1 MGLRMMIDDAEKRS
15 AGLLYEF
22 IGKVPPFNLLP
33 DIERRDLASMVSVQS
48 FPKGTVILSPE
59 GSPTRHLYI
68 IRSGGVKFFLH
79 NDRSEE
85 VPIDVRSEGEL
96 FGFVSLLSGRPSPFK
111 IVAETDT
118 VCLLI
123 EKGIFL
129 RLMDSYSSFLLY
141 FTMGPSKGFKDQ
153 DEEDGGKRGPGA
165 AKPEPDILLF
175 SARVGDIMH
184 PRVFT
189 CPADKTA
196 VQAARQMTER
206 NIGCLLVADREGR
219 PVGILTDGD
228 IRRKLVAS
236 GLMKDLPVERVMTSP
251 LISVPP
257 DYFLFDAILLMIRKG
272 IKYLPVM
279 KDGDLMGI
287 ISERDLMISQG
298 NNPVAIIRKIQ
309 KSSLIEEL
317 AAVRSDIN
325 RSLAIMLERGGKAR
339 EICQLITQLNDHLAE
354 RVIFLAIEKMKE
366 KGLGTPPS
374 PFAWLALGSEGRQEQ
389 TLSTDQDN
397 ALIFADSDPPAEE
410 KARAYFLSLAELVVA
425 GLETCGFP
433 RCNGDMM
440 ASNPTW
446 CQPLRTWK
454 DYFNKWIFQRDLSAQ
469 DILVS
474 SIFFD
479 FRAIYGDDSLAEEL
493 RKHVHEAIPQSKVF
507 LPHMALRSLE
517 LKTPLSFFNRFVLE
531 RSGKY
536 KNHLNIKRHGL
547 MPLVD
552 SIRILSLEQAIVG
565 NNTLDRI
572 EELAKRKV
580 LSQYDAKDLQDA
592 FNLMLLMRLQHHLDR
607 MKKGEELNDYIQPS
621 DMSMIQ
627 RYNLKMAFKAIE
639 RLQSQMEIRYGLTA
653 LRRR

>member
-1 MGLRMMIDDAEKRS
+1 MDKRS
-15 AGLLYEF
+15 AGLIYDF

-33 DIERRDLASMVSVQS
+33 EVERRDLASMVSVQS
-48 FPKGTVILSPE
+48 FPKGTSILSPD

-68 IRSGGVKFFLH
+68 IRSGGVKFFIR
-79 NDRSEE
+79 DDKSQE
-85 VPIDVRSEGEL
+85 VPIDMRSEGEL

-123 EKGIFL
+123 EKGIFM

-141 FTMGPSKGFKDQ
+141 FTMGPSKGFKDK
-153 DEEDGGKRGPGA
+153 DEDGVGGRGPA
-165 AKPEPDILLF
+165 AARHEPDILLF

-184 PRVFT
+184 PRVFI

-196 VQAARQMTER
+196 IQAARQMTER
-206 NIGCLLVADREGR
+206 NVGCLLVTDQGGR

-236 GLMKDLPVERVMTSP
+236 GLMKDLPLERIMTSP

-257 DYFLFDAILLMIRKG
+257 DCFLFDAILLMIKKG

-279 KDGDLMGI
+279 KDGELMGI

-309 KSSLIEEL
+309 KSSFLEEL
-317 AAVRSDIN
+317 AALRSDIN
-325 RSLAIMLERGGKAR
+325 HSLAIMLERGGKAR

-354 RVIFLAIEKMKE
+354 RVIVLSIAKMKE
-366 KGLGTPPS
+366 KGLGPPPI

-397 ALIFADSDPPAEE
+397 ALVFADSDPTVEE

-425 GLETCGFP
+425 GLEACGFP

-454 DYFNKWIFQRDLSAQ
+454 EYFNKWIFQRDLSAQ
-469 DILVS
+469 DILIS

-479 FRAIYGDDSLAEEL
+479 FRAIYGDDSLPGDL
-493 RKHVHEAIPQSKVF
+493 RKHVYKAIPQSKVF

-552 SIRILSLEQAIVG
+552 SVRILSLEQALAS

-572 EELAKRKV
+572 EELAQRKV
-580 LSQYDAKDLQDA
+580 LSANDAKDLQEA

-607 MKKGEELNDYIQPS
+607 MKQGEDLNDYIQPA
-621 DMSMIQ
+621 DLSMIQ

-639 RLQSQMEIRYGLTA
+639 RLQGQMEIRYGLTA